1 MRDSK
6 ILIKV
11 IGVGGCGCNTVS
23 SIEEKYAGSLG
34 PNFEFYGVDTD
45 FISLDNQKISHK
57 LKIGTS
63 GIGTAKD
70 PQKGAEAAQRSL
82 QEIKE
87 MLQDSDIVILCA
99 GLSGGTGS
107 GATGVIAQ
115 AASGIEGCQV
125 VMASVTLPFYYD
137 DAKKQDAAQQALRNI
152 KEVVPVVLPVQNGAG
167 VEDEN
172 VPFLEVLRATDRN
185 VISLLEMINIITSTN
200 GTENLDFSEFV
211 NVASTSGNAMI
222 GIGEATGEQAVSVAI
237 SLARSPRNI
246 NVRDL
251 SLKQASKLALM
262 TIGNAGITY
271 KQMKDARSTLQN
283 EIGRQTEV
291 FSGLYVDKEMEGVKV
306 ILFATGMAEESENT
320 AYAGV
325 TEETL
330 AGPMKQFDMD
340 FLSEDEGRFK
350 GTAPAFIEGVNYDK
364 PTFRRKNIRLEQ

>member
-1 MRDSK
+1 MRDNQL
-6 ILIKV
+6 LIKV

-23 SIEEKYAGSLG
+23 SIEEKCKDSLG

-45 FISLDNQKISHK
+45 FISLANQKVSHK
-57 LKIGTS
+57 VRIGTS

-82 QEIKE
+82 QELKE

-115 AASGIEGCQV
+115 AASGIEGCV

-137 DAKKQDAAQQALRNI
+137 DAKKQDAAQHALRKI

-172 VPFLEVLRATDRN
+172 VPFLEVLRATDKN
-185 VISLLEMINIITSTN
+185 VMSLLEMIRIIISTN
-200 GTENLDFSEFV
+200 GTENLDFSEFLS
-211 NVASTSGNAMI
+211 VASTSGNAMI

-237 SLARSPRNI
+237 SLARSPRNV
-246 NVRDL
+246 NDRDL
-251 SLKQASKLALM
+251 SLKNASKLALITM
-262 TIGNAGITY
+262 GNAGITY

-291 FSGLYVDKEMEGVKV
+291 FSGLYVDKEMENVKV
-306 ILFATGMAEESENT
+306 ILFATGMNDESEKS
-320 AYAGV
+320 AYSSV
-325 TEETL
+325 VEETV
-330 AGPMKQFDMD
+330 AGPMKQFDID

-350 GTAPAFIEGVNYDK
+350 GTAPAFFESVNYDK